1 MFVYARSQ
9 GEENLM
15 KKSFSALMMFLFI
28 QAVFSKEVKICSEPV
43 EFLETFIPGSTNVS
57 ASFIDYEQLISDLNY
72 ADYYLR
78 TAYMGYK
85 EMVAAGYKKQELF
98 DYFELQYS
106 GKKNI
111 EVYEFV
117 LNLYKFF
124 QKFVKKDCHFIL
136 EFDNQRKY
144 INVCSKG
151 FFFYSNTFVEKKDG
165 KYFVIETDCKTLK
178 PGDKYTGKDNYLFK
192 YPAKGKNVYR
202 LGCIDNAEKK
212 SCSFSFNNNAVDL
225 DLHNDGAINISQNPK
240 YHEIETNDSVY
251 ISLSS
256 FNLPDNNSPY
266 RKGADIV
273 FEKFANIRNRFIEK
287 KNIII
292 DLRSNTGG
300 REVYGEF
307 AVWNFL
313 NKNGE
318 VFSEKSYRKMY
329 EFLDSNFYRT
339 SYVVSPAAVQARLQL
354 FIKTGEEKTSYG
366 KQLQKKLKEFKKTPE
381 KIIYENQVTQKNEA
395 KPYFDG
401 NIIFL
406 IDRNTMSACERMICL
421 SKKLLNKD
429 KVFVIGENS
438 GGCAVYTDV
447 LNYLLPGSGISI
459 RLGANYNSFYDDFAQ
474 WHGEG
479 IGIFPDYW
487 STGEDLNETI
497 FLATN
502 DEALKE
508 KLSKIGE
515 RVY

>member
-1 MFVYARSQ
+1 
-9 GEENLM
+9 M
-15 KKSFSALMMFLFI
+15 KKSFLALIIFLFI
-28 QAVFSKEVKICSEPV
+28 QALFSKEVKISSEPV
-43 EFLETFIPGSTNVS
+43 EFLETFIPGNTNVS
-57 ASFIDYEQLISDLNY
+57 TSFIDYEQLISDLNY

-85 EMVAAGYKKQELF
+85 EMVDIGYKKQALLN
-98 DYFELQYS
+98 YFENRYA
-106 GKKNI
+106 GKENI

-117 LNLYKFF
+117 LDLHNFF
-124 QKFVKKDCHFIL
+124 QNFVKKDRHFIL
-136 EFDNQRKY
+136 AFDNQRKY
-144 INVCSKG
+144 INVCDKDI
-151 FFFYSNTFVEKKDG
+151 FFYSNTFVEKKDG
-165 KYFVIETDCKTLK
+165 KYFVIEADNKALK
-178 PGDKYTGKDNYLFK
+178 AGDKYTGKDNCLFQ

-202 LGCIDNAEKK
+202 LGCIDNVARK
-212 SCSFSFNNNAVDL
+212 SYSFSFNSSTVDL
-225 DLHNDGAINISQNPK
+225 ELHNDGAIDITPSPK

-256 FNLPDNNSPY
+256 FNLPDKNSSY

-300 REVYGEF
+300 REIYGEF

-318 VFSEKSYRKMY
+318 VFSEKAYSKMY
-329 EFLDSNFYRT
+329 EFLDNNFYRN
-339 SYVVSPAAVQARLQL
+339 SYVVSPATVQARLQL

-366 KQLQKKLKEFKKTPE
+366 RQIQKKLKEFKKTPE
-381 KIIYENQVTQKNEA
+381 KIIYENQITQKNET
-395 KPYFDG
+395 KSYFDG

-406 IDRNTMSACERMICL
+406 IDRNTMSACERMICI

-429 KVFVIGENS
+429 KVFIIGENS
-438 GGCAVYTDV
+438 CGCTVYTDV
-447 LNYLLPGSGISI
+447 LDYLLPSSGISI
-459 RLGANYNSFYDDFAQ
+459 RLGTNQNYFYDDFAQ

-479 IGIFPDYW
+479 LGIFPDYW

-497 FLATN
+497 FLATE
-502 DEALKE
+502 DKSMKE

-515 RVY
+515 WLL